1 MSEDAL
7 TVTDRFS
14 LWCVKSPKRRLIRDA
29 TRHHRLS
36 QLDGETLS
44 SKHVEKILS
53 RLASPV
59 NIQDMFVR
67 EEMELL
73 YHRCCGIDVHKKLLV
88 ACLILVIEG
97 QRHKE
102 IRTFATTTQGILQLL
117 DWLQAAA
124 CTHVAMESTGVYW
137 KPIYNLLEGYFELL
151 VVNAQHIK
159 AVPGRKTDV
168 RDAEWIAD
176 LLQHGLLKGSFIPPA
191 PQRELRELT
200 RYRVSLVQERAR
212 MVNRLQKTL
221 EDTNIKL
228 GDVATDILGKSAR
241 AMLEALLAG
250 QSDPAVLADLARG
263 RMKAKRA
270 QLEEALVGTIKPHHR
285 FMLSEEL
292 VLIDTLDEAIE
303 RVSQEIEQRL
313 EPPPDPSE
321 GEDGYAGQ
329 VKQDQ
334 TAQPDASPACV
345 DQAQDVQRLS
355 WKDAAALLDTI
366 PGINQR
372 AAEGILA
379 EIGTDMSRFPSAG
392 HLSSWAGMCPGNH
405 ESAGKRLS
413 GKTRKGSP
421 WLRKLLVEAAHAAA
435 HTKNT
440 YLSALYHRIKARQ
453 GAKHAMMA
461 VGHAILVICYHLLD
475 RQVAYQELGGNYFDE
490 HERQAVEKRLV
501 RRLEKLGYEVSL
513 QPAAQVA

>member
-1 MSEDAL
+1 
-7 TVTDRFS
+7 
-14 LWCVKSPKRRLIRDA
+14 
-29 TRHHRLS
+29 
-36 QLDGETLS
+36 
-44 SKHVEKILS
+44 
-53 RLASPV
+53 
-59 NIQDMFVR
+59 
-67 EEMELL
+67 MEGL
-73 YHRCCGIDVHKKLLV
+73 YLRCCDIDVHKKVLV
-88 ACLILVIEG
+88 ACVIQVIDG

-117 DWLQAAA
+117 DWLQATG

-137 KPIYNLLEGYFELL
+137 KPIYNLLEGHFQLL

-176 LLQHGLLKGSFIPPA
+176 LLQHGLLKASFIPPA

-212 MVNRLQKTL
+212 TVNRLQKTL

-250 QSDPAVLADLARG
+250 QTDPVLLADLARG

-270 QLEEALVGTIKPHHR
+270 QLEEALVGTVKPHHR

-303 RVSQEIEQRL
+303 RISQEIAQRL
-313 EPPPDPSE
+313 DPPPDPTE
-321 GEDGYAGQ
+321 RGESSAGQ
-329 VKQDQ
+329 IKPDQ
-334 TAQPDASPACV
+334 RAQPPADRSASHQLQDAQGLC
-345 DQAQDVQRLS
+345 
-355 WKDAAALLDTI
+355 WKDAVVLLDSI

-379 EIGTDMSRFPSAG
+379 EIGIDMSRFPTAG
-392 HLSSWAGMCPGNH
+392 HLASWAGMCPGNH
-405 ESAGKRLS
+405 ESAGKRLKGS
-413 GKTRKGSP
+413 MRKGSP
-421 WLRKLLVEAAHAAA
+421 WLRQLLVEAAHAAA

-440 YLSALYHRIKARQ
+440 YLSSLYHRIKARH
-453 GAKHAMMA
+453 GAKQAMMA
-461 VGHAILVICYHLLD
+461 VGHAILVICYHMLD
-475 RQVAYQELGGNYFDE
+475 RHVAYQDVGGNYFDE
-490 HERQAVEKRLV
+490 HEQQAVEKRLV

-513 QPAAQVA
+513 QPVTHVA